1 MSMQRI
7 IKILTDGGIEPNEAR
22 VEAELLLEHF
32 CNYDAKKQIMG
43 IELPPEDWEFVAQK
57 ARERAETHRPIQHI
71 IGLADFMGEKFIVN
85 EHTLIPR
92 DETEFLVREAVR
104 IIKENNL
111 QQTIEIGAGSGCVSC
126 MIAKLSDTPV
136 IGVDISNE
144 ALHIALDNA
153 TKHNLFNKAIFR
165 KSDVFSNVREREK
178 FDMIVSNPPY
188 IPIKEKGKLQKEVEF
203 DPEIALFAPDNDG
216 ISFYKK
222 IIEGA
227 HRLFVKRG
235 FVVFELGVNQA
246 PLVEKLFIENGFK
259 DIKVTKDLAGIERV
273 ISAKLV
279 ISED

>member
-1 MSMQRI
+1 MSIKRI

-32 CNYDAKKQIMG
+32 CNYDAKKAIMG
-43 IELPPEDWEFVAQK
+43 IELSDSDLAFVEEK
-57 ARERAETHRPIQHI
+57 ARERVETRRPIQHI

-104 IIKENNL
+104 IIKENDL
-111 QQTIEIGAGSGCVSC
+111 KQAIEIGAGSGCVAC
-126 MIAKLSDTPV
+126 MIAKLSDVPV

-165 KSDVFSNVREREK
+165 KSDVYSNVREREK
-178 FDMIVSNPPY
+178 FDIIISNPPY
-188 IPIKEKGKLQKEVEF
+188 IPISEKGKLQKEVEF
-203 DPEIALFAPDNDG
+203 DPEIALFTQDEDG
-216 ISFYKK
+216 IEFYKR

-227 HRLFVKRG
+227 ARLFAKRG
-235 FVVFELGVNQA
+235 FVVFELGINQA
-246 PLVEKLFIENGFK
+246 PLIEKIFLENGFK
-259 DIKVTKDLAGIERV
+259 NIKITKDLAGIDRV
-273 ISAKLV
+273 ISAEL
-279 ISED
+279 ILGA

>member
-1 MSMQRI
+1 MSIKRI

-32 CNYDAKKQIMG
+32 CNYDAKKAIMG
-43 IELPPEDWEFVAQK
+43 VELSDSDLAFVEEK
-57 ARERAETHRPIQHI
+57 ARERVETRRPMQHI

-104 IIKENNL
+104 IIKENDL
-111 QQTIEIGAGSGCVSC
+111 KQAIEIGAGSGCVAC
-126 MIAKLSDTPV
+126 MIAKLSDVPV

-165 KSDVFSNVREREK
+165 KSDVYSNVREREK
-178 FDMIVSNPPY
+178 FDIIISNPPY
-188 IPIKEKGKLQKEVEF
+188 IPISEKGKLQKEVEF
-203 DPEIALFAPDNDG
+203 DPEIALFTQDEDG
-216 ISFYKK
+216 IEFYKR

-227 HRLFVKRG
+227 ARLFVKRG
-235 FVVFELGVNQA
+235 FVVFELGINQA
-246 PLVEKLFIENGFK
+246 PLVEKIFIENGFK
-259 DIKVTKDLAGIERV
+259 NIKITKDLAGIDRV
-273 ISAKLV
+273 ISAEL
-279 ISED
+279 ILGA

>member
-43 IELPPEDWEFVAQK
+43 VELSQEDWAFVAQK
-57 ARERAETHRPIQHI
+57 ARERVETRRPIQHI

-92 DETEFLVREAVR
+92 DETELLVREAVR
-104 IIKENNL
+104 LIKENDL
-111 QQTIEIGAGSGCVSC
+111 KQAIEIGAGSGCVAC
-126 MIAKLSDTPV
+126 MVAKLSEIPV

-153 TKHNLFNKAIFR
+153 TKHNLFNRAIFR
-165 KSDVFSNVREREK
+165 KSDVYSNVREREK
-178 FDMIVSNPPY
+178 FDIIISNPPY
-188 IPIKEKGKLQKEVEF
+188 IPLSEKGKLQKEVEF
-203 DPEIALFAPDNDG
+203 DPEIALFAPDEYG
-216 ISFYKK
+216 IEFYKR

-227 HRLFVKRG
+227 HRLFVERG
-235 FVVFELGVNQA
+235 FVAFELGINQA
-246 PLVEKLFIENGFK
+246 QLVEKLFIENGFEN
-259 DIKVTKDLAGIERV
+259 IKIAKDLVGIDRV
-273 ISAKLV
+273 ISAELKVLAG
-279 ISED
+279 